1 MGSSPAEFPEPPD
14 LPPGDPPSPAQA
26 GPPAGGHYVNVP
38 AIPEPQRD
46 PLVRYVI
53 LFLATVY
60 TTTSAGAL
68 HYLSFYQGFGDSLNP
83 FTSGELLIRGL
94 WYSVPILMILGCHE
108 LGHYLA
114 CRYYGVAAS
123 LPYFIPMPLVLTGTL
138 GAFIRIRRPIP
149 GKRELFDIG
158 IAGPIAGFVI
168 AVPLLFMGMYL
179 SRVVELP
186 RTPDLELFWLG
197 EPLLFKAAAWLTFGP
212 VADGYTITMH
222 PVAFAAWFGLL
233 ATALNL
239 FPIGQ
244 LDGGHISYA
253 VLGRKSTAVTLVMV
267 VCLIGLAF
275 WSMSWAV
282 WAGLTVMML
291 VVFGPHHPRTV
302 DENVPLDPARKAL
315 AIFAVIMFILCFTPA
330 PIELMDVVTPLD

>member
-1 MGSSPAEFPEPPD
+1 MGPSSPELTYTPPDPEP
-14 LPPGDPPSPAQA
+14 LAPSAVE
-26 GPPAGGHYVNVP
+26 G
-38 AIPEPQRD
+38 QRD

-53 LFLATVY
+53 LFLATVF
-60 TTTSAGAL
+60 TTTTAGAS
-68 HYLSFYQGFGDSLNP
+68 HYLSFYQGFGDALNP
-83 FTSGELLIRGL
+83 FTGTELMVRGL
-94 WYSVPILMILGCHE
+94 WYSVPILTILGCHE

-123 LPYFIPMPLVLTGTL
+123 RPYFIPMPLVLTGTL

-158 IAGPIAGFVI
+158 IAGPIAGFVV
-168 AVPLLFMGMYL
+168 AVPLLFMGMYM
-179 SRVVELP
+179 SRIVELP
-186 RTPDLELFWLG
+186 KTIEGELLWLG
-197 EPLLFKAAAWLTFGP
+197 EPLLFKAAAWLTFGH

-275 WSMSWAV
+275 WSLSWAV
-282 WAGLTVMML
+282 WAGLTVTML
-291 VVFGPHHPRTV
+291 VVFGPHHPRTA
-302 DENVPLDPARKAL
+302 DENVPLDSTRKAL
-315 AIFAVIMFILCFTPA
+315 AIFAVIMFILCFTPS
-330 PIELMDVVTPLD
+330 PIEPMSIVARP